1 MGYNCDYCGEAR
13 SMVYC
18 RSDAAYLC
26 LSCDRNVHSA
36 NPLSKRHMRT
46 LVCDTCN
53 SQPAVV
59 RCVDEK
65 ASLCQN
71 CDWVGHNGANSSA
84 STHSRQTLN
93 CYSGCPSAVE
103 LSSIWSFMES
113 CEEDMES
120 MSIADNS
127 QEHSENKTQDSSLPD
142 ENKSDWM
149 GSFNIEVDNKSQD
162 IFHQVKPLNSSQ
174 SKVSY
179 SRTKDS
185 EQVVDDG
192 LYDDFTMDEVDMN
205 IENYE
210 ELFGVGHN
218 DPKHLFAKDGI
229 DSLFGMRDSTKE
241 PECSQAASVDS
252 LMSCK
257 TEPNACY
264 AKQHSNL
271 SFSSL
276 TGGDSSGGEYQDC
289 GASSVVPMGEPP
301 WCTPGPG
308 STTIRSDAVL
318 RYKEKKKMR
327 KFEKRVRYATRK
339 ARADVRKRVKGRFIK
354 AGEAYDYD
362 PMTETRSF

>member
-1 MGYNCDYCGEAR
+1 
-13 SMVYC
+13 MVYC

-46 LVCDTCN
+46 LVCDMCN
-53 SQPAVV
+53 SQPALV

-71 CDWVGHNGANSSA
+71 CDWVGHNGANLGA

-93 CYSGCPSAVE
+93 CYSGCPSAIE
-103 LSSIWSFMES
+103 LSSIWSFMSES
-113 CEEDMES
+113 CDQEMSS
-120 MSIADNS
+120 MSIADNTQQPS
-127 QEHSENKTQDSSLPD
+127 DNNKNQDSSVNTEASNLQVGS
-142 ENKSDWM
+142 NSKKSYL
-149 GSFNIEVDNKSQD
+149 G
-162 IFHQVKPLNSSQ
+162 
-174 SKVSY
+174 
-179 SRTKDS
+179 TKDP
-185 EQVVDDG
+185 EQLIDDG

-229 DSLFGMRDSTKE
+229 DSLFGKRDTTKE
-241 PECSQAASVDS
+241 SANAVQPESSNAASVES

-257 TEPNACY
+257 TEPNPCY
-264 AKQHSNL
+264 ARQHSNL

-276 TGGDSSGGEYQDC
+276 TAESSGVEYQDC
-289 GASSVVPMGEPP
+289 GASSTVPMGEPP
-301 WCTPGPG
+301 WSTPGPG
-308 STTIRSDAVL
+308 STTTRSDAVL

-354 AGEAYDYD
+354 AGDAYDYD
-362 PMTETRSF
+362 PMNETRSF